1 MKYKFEPKS
10 DLEKFGLKVHNLLV
24 ENFPRTFFVGGMVR
38 DMLLGREVTDIDI
51 ATEAVPTQ
59 VVKTLRDNSIVCD
72 DSNQMFGNL
81 IARSGKL
88 SIEITTL
95 RKDLESTNRY
105 PQVEFIKDPKI
116 DSQRRDFTIN
126 ALYFRP
132 NTREILDFHNGLKDL
147 KDGKIR
153 FIGDPETRIKEDP
166 LRVIRALR
174 FALVLDFEI
183 KNKTL
188 QAIQNN
194 FDAIKLLTK
203 SRVRTEIKKIETD
216 AQRKKLEEVIDSK
229 KSLDSILKKT

>member
-1 MKYKFEPKS
+1 MKYTFEPKS
-10 DLEKFGLKVHNLLV
+10 GLEKFGVKVHDLLV

-38 DMLLGREVTDIDI
+38 DMLLRRKIADIDI
-51 ATEAVPTQ
+51 ATEATPIQAKKV
-59 VVKTLRDNSIVCD
+59 LRDNGVIYD

-81 IARSGKL
+81 IAKSGQL

-95 RKDLESTNRY
+95 RKDLKSQNRY
-105 PQVEFIKDPKI
+105 PKVVFINDPKI

-132 NTREILDFHNGLKDL
+132 KTREILDFHNGLKDL
-147 KDGKIR
+147 KDRKIR

-174 FALVLDFEI
+174 FVLVLDFEME
-183 KNKTL
+183 NKTSH
-188 QAIQNN
+188 AIQNN

-203 SRVRTEIKKIETD
+203 SRVGTEIKKIQTN
-216 AQRKKLEEVIDSK
+216 AQRKKLEAVINSK
-229 KSLDSILKKT
+229 KPLDSILKKT